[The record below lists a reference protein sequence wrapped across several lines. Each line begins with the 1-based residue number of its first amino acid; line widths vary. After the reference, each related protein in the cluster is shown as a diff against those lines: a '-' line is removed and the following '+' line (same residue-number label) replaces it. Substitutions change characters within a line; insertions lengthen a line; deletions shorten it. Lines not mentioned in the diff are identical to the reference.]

1 MKARHLIAVPVA
13 TVCVAVAAAVVSAHA
28 ANIAVPP
35 SSLGLANNG
44 AAASQ
49 FKPSACTG
57 TVSSIVAVPSGG
69 ALFTVSSSN
78 VLIVGTSGNDNV
90 KATGGYVC
98 FVGGGPTASNADNFT
113 GKNGS
118 GDQCVV
124 ATSDPAT
131 NITRC
136 SIVQRAP

>member
-1 MKARHLIAVPVA
+1 MCRLLVA
-13 TVCVAVAAAVVSAHA
+13 LVVLVLLAVAAGAAV
-28 ANIAVPP
+28 ANTANVPVPP
-35 SSLGLANNG
+35 SHLGFANQG
-44 AAASQ
+44 SSASQ

-57 TVSSIVAVPSGG
+57 TVNSIVAVPAGG
-69 ALFTVSSSN
+69 APFTVSSSN

-90 KATGGYVC
+90 KATGGYAC

-118 GDQCVV
+118 GDQCIV

-136 SIVQRAP
+136 SIVQRSP